1 MEFNSLHHIRQQA
14 TPRREDRTQKRI
26 RLAQVYIVSSAVRSR
41 YFEKYLAARELERGK
56 MDVVQKVNDADVVSH
71 FWHFWYS
78 AQSLPSHTHCQLEM
92 LLYLHLASH
101 LVSRRYGMSLRRYPI
116 SFFPGRHT
124 ESTISIRETRVP
136 GHDTKTELGNA
147 SS

>member
-14 TPRREDRTQKRI
+14 TPRREARTQKRI

-56 MDVVQKVNDADVVSH
+56 MDIVQKVNDADVVSH

-78 AQSLPSHTHCQLEM
+78 AQSLPSHTQLEM

-101 LVSRRYGMSLRRYPI
+101 LVSRRY
-116 SFFPGRHT
+116 
-124 ESTISIRETRVP
+124 
-136 GHDTKTELGNA
+136 
-147 SS
+147 